1 MQEIV
6 VATSNAGKLR
16 EFSALL
22 APTGLRLQAQSAFG
36 VSPAEETGGTFIENA
51 IIKARHAAAATG
63 LPALADDSGL
73 AVDAL
78 GGEPGIRSARFAGP
92 GADDAANNRELLARL
107 DGVAIGQRGARYHC
121 VLVLMR
127 HAADP
132 VPLVCSASWEGRI
145 LESPR
150 GTEGFG
156 YDPLFL
162 DPALGLSAAELAP
175 ALKNRV
181 SHRGRALQALLEALG
196 SRC

>member
-6 VATSNAGKLR
+6 VATSNGGKLR
-16 EFSALL
+16 EFAALL
-22 APTGLRLQAQSAFG
+22 APVGLRLHAQSAFG
-36 VSPAEETGGTFIENA
+36 VASAEETGASFIENA

-78 GGEPGIRSARFAGP
+78 DGEPGIHSARFAGP
-92 GADDAANNRELLARL
+92 GADDAANNRRLLERL
-107 DGVAIGQRGARYHC
+107 AGVPPERRGARFHC

-127 HAADP
+127 HARDP
-132 VPLVCSASWEGRI
+132 VPLGRI
-145 LESPR
+145 LEAPR
-150 GTEGFG
+150 GEHGFG

-162 DPALGLSAAELAP
+162 DPALGRSAAELEP
-175 ALKNRV
+175 ALKNRL
-181 SHRGRALQALLEALG
+181 SHRARALEALLRALD